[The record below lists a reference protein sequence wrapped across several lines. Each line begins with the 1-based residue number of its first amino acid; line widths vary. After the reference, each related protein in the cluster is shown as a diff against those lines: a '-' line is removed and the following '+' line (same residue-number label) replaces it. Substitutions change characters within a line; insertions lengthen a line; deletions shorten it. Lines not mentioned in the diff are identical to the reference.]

1 MLERAR
7 RRRASETPTIDA
19 MRADRR
25 GGTLTEAEE
34 AVLNIPANVAGDDG
48 TGGRIRA
55 RESAREADERCFSSS
70 ASILKDVVPCCTLVG
85 INACA
90 KRRRRNVGARRASGI
105 LPRQLSTETDGDAD
119 LWRTDLRAR
128 SRPSGATTTSNA
140 GRPGAGCPRPRA
152 PWGSSRRISPG
163 TRRTSSWRRC
173 VDADERIRR
182 PPGDSSRSLPADVD
196 PRPRES
202 FPGAFGGF
210 PDATG
215 ARGERRGEVPLR
227 GGSPSARSPSAR
239 GVAPDAVLRA
249 PAPSRSRLP

>member
-1 MLERAR
+1 M
-7 RRRASETPTIDA
+7 
-19 MRADRR
+19 
-25 GGTLTEAEE
+25 
-34 AVLNIPANVAGDDG
+34 
-48 TGGRIRA
+48 IRA

-70 ASILKDVVPCCTLVG
+70 ASTILYKDVVPCCTLVG

-105 LPRQLSTETDGDAD
+105 FARQLSTETDGDAD

-182 PPGDSSRSLPADVD
+182 PPGDSSRTLRAGGRRLHARASLSPALSAAS
-196 PRPRES
+196 PTRREREGS
-202 FPGAFGGF
+202 
-210 PDATG
+210 DAREV
-215 ARGERRGEVPLR
+215 APRGESLR
-227 GGSPSARSPSAR
+227 EGSPSAR